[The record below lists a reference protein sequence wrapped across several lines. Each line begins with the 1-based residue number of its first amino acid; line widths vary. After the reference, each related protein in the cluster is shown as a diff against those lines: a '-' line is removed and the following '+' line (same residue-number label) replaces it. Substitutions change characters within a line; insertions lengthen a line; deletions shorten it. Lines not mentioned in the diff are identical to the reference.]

1 MASRRRIRWQFVA
14 LGALAILLVLWVV
27 FHRPNKKPAP
37 EHAVPVT
44 LASVSLQDVPIS
56 ITALGAAQAWT
67 SDAIFAQVSGKL
79 LRVNFTEGSYVKAGQ
94 LLAEIDPAPY
104 RAALTQAEGTL
115 RRDQALLA
123 GARTDLARYQLLSR
137 QDSIARQTYEDQAAL
152 VKQDEG
158 TVQLDEGQVA
168 AAKVN
173 LGWTHITSPIAG
185 RAGVRMIDPG
195 NLVSAGGS
203 TGSVQNTAAST
214 NNTPAPGAGGSSGT
228 GIVIINQIEPIAV
241 TFTVPQGDFQ
251 RLSDLSGA
259 FRRPMAAI
267 VNSQETGAL
276 LGSGE
281 LRIADNRIDPST
293 GTVELKA
300 RFPNVGERLWPG
312 QFVNVRLT
320 LQTLHNAMIIP
331 VTAVN
336 RGPNGLFVFV
346 VGANNK
352 VAMRPIAVSWTQ
364 GSTAVIK
371 SGVRAGETVVTD
383 GQMVLKP
390 GSLVRAPKAGPV
402 GRPSS

>member
-1 MASRRRIRWQFVA
+1 
-14 LGALAILLVLWVV
+14 
-27 FHRPNKKPAP
+27 
-37 EHAVPVT
+37 
-44 LASVSLQDVPIS
+44 
-56 ITALGAAQAWT
+56 
-67 SDAIFAQVSGKL
+67 
-79 LRVNFTEGSYVKAGQ
+79 
-94 LLAEIDPAPY
+94 
-104 RAALTQAEGTL
+104 
-115 RRDQALLA
+115 
-123 GARTDLARYQLLSR
+123 
-137 QDSIARQTYEDQAAL
+137 
-152 VKQDEG
+152 
-158 TVQLDEGQVA
+158 
-168 AAKVN
+168 
-173 LGWTHITSPIAG
+173 
-185 RAGVRMIDPG
+185 
-195 NLVSAGGS
+195 
-203 TGSVQNTAAST
+203 
-214 NNTPAPGAGGSSGT
+214 
-228 GIVIINQIEPIAV
+228 
-241 TFTVPQGDFQ
+241 
-251 RLSDLSGA
+251 
-259 FRRPMAAI
+259 MAAI

-390 GSLVRAPKAGPV
+390 GSLVRAPKAGPG

>member
-1 MASRRRIRWQFVA
+1 MASRRRIRWQFMA
-14 LGALAILLVLWVV
+14 LGALAVLLVLWVV
-27 FHRPNKKPAP
+27 FHRPQKKPTP

-44 LASVSLQDVPIS
+44 VAHVSLQDIPIS

-79 LRVNFTEGSYVKAGQ
+79 LRVNFAEGSYVKAGQ
-94 LLAEIDPAPY
+94 LLAEIDPAAY
-104 RAALTQAEGTL
+104 RAALTQTEGTL

-123 GARTDLARYQLLSR
+123 GARADLARYQLLSK
-137 QDSIARQTYEDQAAL
+137 QDSIARQTSEDQAAL

-185 RAGVRMIDPG
+185 RAGVRLIDPG

-214 NNTPAPGAGGSSGT
+214 NNTPAPGAGGSGGT

-241 TFTVPQGDFQ
+241 TFTVPQGEFQ

-259 FRRPMAAI
+259 FRRPMAVTAD
-267 VNSQETGAL
+267 SQDTGAL

-312 QFVNVRLT
+312 QFVNVRLI
-320 LQTLHNAMIIP
+320 LQTLHNATIIP
-331 VTAVN
+331 ATAVN
-336 RGPNGLFVFV
+336 RGPNGQYVFV
-346 VGANNK
+346 VGANRK
-352 VAMRPIAVSWTQ
+352 VAMRPVAVAWTQ
-364 GSTAVIK
+364 GATAVIK
-371 SGVRAGETVVTD
+371 GGVQAGEIVVTD

-390 GSLVRAPKAGPV
+390 GSLVRVAKPGAAGHT
-402 GRPSS
+402 SS

>member
-1 MASRRRIRWQFVA
+1 MASRRRIRWQFVV
-14 LGALAILLVLWVV
+14 LGALAILLVLWAV
-27 FHRPNKKPAP
+27 FHRPHKKPTP
-37 EHAVPVT
+37 ERAVPV
-44 LASVSLQDVPIS
+44 AVARASLQDMPIS

-67 SDAIFAQVSGKL
+67 SDAIFAQVNGKL

-123 GARTDLARYQLLSR
+123 GASANLARYQLLSR

-195 NLVSAGGS
+195 NLVSAGAS
-203 TGSVQNTAAST
+203 TGSAQNTAAST
-214 NNTPAPGAGGSSGT
+214 NNTSAPGAGGSSGS

-259 FRRPMAAI
+259 FRRPMAVTAE
-267 VNSQETGAL
+267 SQESGAL

-281 LRIADNRIDPST
+281 LRIADNRINPST

-320 LQTLHNAMIIP
+320 MQTLHDVTTIP
-331 VTAVN
+331 AAAVN
-336 RGPNGLFVFV
+336 RGPNGPFVFV
-346 VGANNK
+346 VGANSK

-364 GSTAVIK
+364 GATAVIK
-371 SGVRAGETVVTD
+371 SGVRAGEIVVTD

-390 GSLVRAPKAGPV
+390 GSLVRAPKTGAG
-402 GRPSS
+402 GHPSP